1 MEAGTVNMDAYMEFV
16 LNCGLIGREFTAK
29 DARRIFV
36 KVNIADELFVQVSS
50 PRPPPRPP
58 ARRLTSRPLAQ
69 DDKNDSADGLI
80 MDEFEEC
87 MVRICVEL
95 EDLGPD
101 SAGDDEEGGTA
112 VIDPAALA
120 PKLLAFIEKCVVAH
134 EANQSKKK
142 KKKKPNE
149 DGAKKKGRCARC
161 TAFAALRQAR
171 A

>member
-1 MEAGTVNMDAYMEFV
+1 
-16 LNCGLIGREFTAK
+16 
-29 DARRIFV
+29 
-36 KVNIADELFVQVSS
+36 
-50 PRPPPRPP
+50 
-58 ARRLTSRPLAQ
+58 
-69 DDKNDSADGLI
+69 

-101 SAGDDEEGGTA
+101 SAVDEGSTA

-142 KKKKPNE
+142 KKKKPDE
-149 DGAKKKGRCARC
+149 DGAKKKGRCAATLGRPPPSARLTRRTGARSARHQSGSEQRDRRSDPTKRR
-161 TAFAALRQAR
+161 TATRR
-171 A
+171 

>member
-1 MEAGTVNMDAYMEFV
+1 
-16 LNCGLIGREFTAK
+16 
-29 DARRIFV
+29 
-36 KVNIADELFVQVSS
+36 
-50 PRPPPRPP
+50 
-58 ARRLTSRPLAQ
+58 
-69 DDKNDSADGLI
+69 

-101 SAGDDEEGGTA
+101 SAVDEGSTA

-142 KKKKPNE
+142 KKKKPDE
-149 DGAKKKGRCARC
+149 DGAKKKGRCATIPFPPSAEPAADPPHRRPIC
-161 TAFAALRQAR
+161 ATPIWVRTARPTVRSPKTPHRNPALTSRRRRAR
-171 A
+171 RR

>member
-1 MEAGTVNMDAYMEFV
+1 
-16 LNCGLIGREFTAK
+16 
-29 DARRIFV
+29 
-36 KVNIADELFVQVSS
+36 
-50 PRPPPRPP
+50 
-58 ARRLTSRPLAQ
+58 
-69 DDKNDSADGLI
+69 

-101 SAGDDEEGGTA
+101 SAGDEEEGGTA

-142 KKKKPNE
+142 KKKKPDE
-149 DGAKKKGRCARC
+149 GGAKKKGRCARC
-161 TAFAALRQAR
+161 TAFAALRQAP